1 MYIHRRIEGLIKKYL
16 SKKEIIA
23 VTGPRQSGKTTLLK
37 YLLSELENVNI
48 VSFDDINA
56 LNLFNTDINSFIE
69 LHIKKYDFVFIDE
82 VQYAEESGKKLKYI
96 FDTENVKLIIS
107 GSSSAEISIQSLKY
121 LVGRIYV
128 FNLLPFS
135 FSEFLSARNEDL
147 IKVYE
152 KKRFGEEINKRLL
165 KYINEFLTFG
175 GYPRVVLAED
185 EEEKRRTLQNIY
197 NTLILREV
205 RDLFG
210 IASND
215 NFVSLLK
222 VLAAQIG
229 NIINYAELCAVTGIK
244 LPELK
249 RYFSILE
256 ELFILKRCYPFAKNK
271 RTEIIKAPKI
281 YFIDYGLRNVILDNF
296 SANRPDK
303 GALYENLI
311 FSEYLKNEKELKY
324 WRTKSGAEVDFIDNN
339 IPTEIKTVPKIG
351 KSLRSFITKYSP
363 ETAYVVSERERESVN
378 VNGTTVRFLPFSKF
392 I

>member
-1 MYIHRRIEGLIKKYL
+1 Y
-16 SKKEIIA
+16 
-23 VTGPRQSGKTTLLK
+23 
-37 YLLSELENVNI
+37 
-48 VSFDDINA
+48 
-56 LNLFNTDINSFIE
+56 
-69 LHIKKYDFVFIDE
+69 VFIDE
-82 VQYAEESGKKLKYI
+82 VQYADEGGKKLKYI
-96 FDTENVKLIIS
+96 YDTENVKLIIS

-147 IKVYE
+147 IKIYE

-165 KYINEFLTFG
+165 KYVNEFLIFG
-175 GYPRVVLAED
+175 GYPRVVLSED
-185 EEEKRRTLQNIY
+185 EEEKRRTLQNIF

-210 IASND
+210 VASND
-215 NFVSLLK
+215 NFVKLLK

-256 ELFILKRCYPFAKNK
+256 ELYILKRCYPFAKNK
-271 RTEIIKAPKI
+271 RTEIVKAPKI

-296 SANRPDK
+296 SAERPDK

-311 FSEYLKNEKELKY
+311 FAEYLKNEKELKY
-324 WRTKSGAEVDFIDNN
+324 WRTKSGAEVDFIDDE
-339 IPTEIKTVPKIG
+339 IPIEIKTVPKTG

-363 ETAYVVSERERESVN
+363 ETAYIVSEREQESVN
-378 VNGTTVRFLPFSKF
+378 INGITVRFLPFSKF